1 MNIRKISLLFLA
13 VVGISLIMV
22 SIMPMK
28 VFAGSPPTGKEQGGP
43 TMPGGPRKP
52 KKTKTPTK
60 LPPTSTFTV
69 TKIPTSTNT
78 STATKIPTATKTS
91 TATNVP
97 TLIPSSTPTI
107 VPYIPPRSNTSPC
120 CGTGAIVLAGYAF
133 FAVKNSRSKKNEI

>member
-1 MNIRKISLLFLA
+1 MNIKKISLLFLA

-28 VFAGSPPTGKEQGGP
+28 VFAGVSPSGKEQFYFTP
-43 TMPGGPRKP
+43 TKKH

-60 LPPTSTFTV
+60 VPPTSTSTA

-78 STATKIPTATKTS
+78 STATKIPTATNIPTD
-91 TATNVP
+91 TLVP

-107 VPYIPPRSNTSPC
+107 VPYIPPPTNPSPC
-120 CGTGAIVLAGYAF
+120 CGSGAIILAGYAF
-133 FAVKNSRSKKNEI
+133 FAVKNSRSKKTEI

>member
-28 VFAGSPPTGKEQGGP
+28 VFAGSPPTGKEQFYFTP
-43 TMPGGPRKP
+43 VKKH

-60 LPPTSTFTV
+60 VPPTSTFTA

-78 STATKIPTATKTS
+78 STPTKIPTATKTS

-133 FAVKNSRSKKNEI
+133 FAVKNSRSKKTEI

>member
-1 MNIRKISLLFLA
+1 MNIRKIALILLA

-28 VFAGSPPTGKEQGGP
+28 VFAGASPTGKEQYYFTP
-43 TMPGGPRKP
+43 TKKH

-60 LPPTSTFTV
+60 IPPTSTFTA

-78 STATKIPTATKTS
+78 STATKIPTATNIPTD
-91 TATNVP
+91 TLVP

-107 VPYIPPRSNTSPC
+107 IVPMIPPPTPPSPC
-120 CGTGAIVLAGYAF
+120 CGSGAIILAGYAF
-133 FAVKNSRSKKNEI
+133 FAVKNSRSKKTEI